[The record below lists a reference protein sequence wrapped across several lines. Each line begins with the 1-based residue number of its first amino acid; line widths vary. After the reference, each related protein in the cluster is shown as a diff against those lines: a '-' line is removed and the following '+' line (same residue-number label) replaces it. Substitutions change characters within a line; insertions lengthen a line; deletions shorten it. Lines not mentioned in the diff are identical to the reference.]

1 MLGFIFRVMEYC
13 YSAALSTWAW
23 ILPCSHRSPTECAR
37 VHTRLD
43 LLPLCWQCPFVSTA
57 RVLWRMPLPLVWQG
71 ENLSSLSFCH
81 SRNPALL
88 ERRHHLCSLPGVL
101 KATDTDK
108 RNNMCGKKQQLENLV
123 VPCPS
128 SVACEFVVFIFLPAL
143 FLQEP
148 TEQQL
153 LLGRNFILKGK
164 KDVFYVTANSMAK
177 LQPRYFLGYKLPG
190 MFPFVLSF

>member
-1 MLGFIFRVMEYC
+1 
-13 YSAALSTWAW
+13 
-23 ILPCSHRSPTECAR
+23 
-37 VHTRLD
+37 
-43 LLPLCWQCPFVSTA
+43 
-57 RVLWRMPLPLVWQG
+57 
-71 ENLSSLSFCH
+71 
-81 SRNPALL
+81 
-88 ERRHHLCSLPGVL
+88 
-101 KATDTDK
+101 
-108 RNNMCGKKQQLENLV
+108 MCGKKQQLENLV

-164 KDVFYVTANSMAK
+164 KDVFYVTANSMTK